1 MQKTLRNIFLLSIV
15 LFICNMRKI
24 KALDTSAVCVYKAG
38 NSEIHIKLHS
48 NYEVEFEEISGNNT
62 GTGNSR
68 SSVGKHEFYLSY
80 YNFLTSNNK
89 LSCLQ
94 NIYRTT
100 TINNSFPYYSYYA
113 TESNGNSTKFSLVS
127 GESATYT
134 RDDFSDAYTH
144 KCNYGDV
151 FLYFNNNE
159 IKIQTK
165 YSYTVNTNLN
175 KTEDNITA
183 NANFLVQDL
192 NNSCPAQLY
201 VTDQTRSDIWT
212 FYLNN
217 NSGTLTELNLLG
229 SIASASELGPSTDPI
244 DISKN
249 DDIENAPKCA
259 ILGEEL
265 GNMVKAAIDLIQ
277 LAIPIIII
285 ILTIIDFTG
294 IVLSGEDKN
303 FKAAGTK
310 FVKRLLIGAAIIF
323 LPMLLTFII
332 DMSGVLVPYGI
343 ERNELFCSLF

>member
-1 MQKTLRNIFLLSIV
+1 MQKTLRNIFLLSIL
-15 LFICNMRKI
+15 LFICNVGEIR
-24 KALDTSAVCVYKAG
+24 ALDTSAVCVYKAG
-38 NSEIHIKLHS
+38 NSEVHVKLNS
-48 NYEVEFEEISGNNT
+48 NYELELEEISGNST
-62 GTGNSR
+62 GTGRSR

-80 YNFLTSNNK
+80 YNFLTTDNK

-94 NIYRTT
+94 NIYRTR

-113 TESNGNSTKFSLVS
+113 TISSGDSEKFSLVS
-127 GESATYT
+127 SKSATYT
-134 RDDFSDAYTH
+134 RDDFNDKYTH

-151 FLYFNNNE
+151 FMYFNNTE

-175 KTEDNITA
+175 KDEDNITA
-183 NANFLVQDL
+183 NSNFTVQDL
-192 NNSCPAQLY
+192 NNACPAQLY
-201 VTDQTRSDIWT
+201 VTDQTRSNIWN

-217 NSGTLTELNLLG
+217 NNGGLTQLNLLG
-229 SIASASELGPSTDPI
+229 SITSASELGTSTDPI
-244 DISKN
+244 DISGN
-249 DDIENAPKCA
+249 DNIENAKKCA

-265 GNMVKAAIDLIQ
+265 GDMIKAAIDLIQ
-277 LAIPIIII
+277 LAIPIIIV

-303 FKAAGTK
+303 FKAAGSK
-310 FVKRLLIGAAIIF
+310 FVKRLLIGATIIF

-343 ERNELFCSLF
+343 ERNDLFCSLF

>member
-1 MQKTLRNIFLLSIV
+1 MG
-15 LFICNMRKI
+15 KI
-24 KALDTSAVCVYKAG
+24 QALDTSAVCVYKAG
-38 NSEIHIKLHS
+38 NSEVHIKLHS
-48 NYEVEFEEISGNNT
+48 NYEVEFEDISGNST
-62 GTGNSR
+62 GIGNSR
-68 SSVGKHEFYLSY
+68 SARGKHEYYLSY

-113 TESNGNSTKFSLVS
+113 AEPSGDSVKFSLVS
-127 GESATYT
+127 EESATYT

-144 KCNYGDV
+144 KCNYGDI
-151 FLYFNNNE
+151 FMYFNSNE

-175 KTEDNITA
+175 KIEDSITA
-183 NANFLVQDL
+183 NANFTVQDL
-192 NNSCPAQLY
+192 NDTCPVQLY
-201 VTDQTRSDIWT
+201 VTDQTRSNIWT

-217 NSGTLTELNLLG
+217 NNNTLTELNLLG
-229 SIASASELGPSTDPI
+229 SIASASELGTSTDPI
-244 DISKN
+244 DISGN
-249 DDIENAPKCA
+249 DNVENTSKCA

-265 GNMVKAAIDLIQ
+265 GDMVKAAIDLIQ
-277 LAIPIIII
+277 LSIPIIIV

-310 FVKRLLIGAAIIF
+310 LVKRLLIGAAIIF

-343 ERNELFCSLF
+343 ERNDLFCSLF